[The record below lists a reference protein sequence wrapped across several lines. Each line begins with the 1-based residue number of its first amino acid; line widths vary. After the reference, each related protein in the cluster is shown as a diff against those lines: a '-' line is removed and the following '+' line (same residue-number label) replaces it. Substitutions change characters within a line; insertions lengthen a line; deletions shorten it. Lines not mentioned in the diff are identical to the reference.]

1 MQSIQ
6 DAKVMQTELKGEL
19 TGKVQAL
26 TAALTESDRRNQ
38 ETHDKI
44 FLELKEQRDTIFKTQ
59 LTILQEI
66 RGQVWS
72 PQQPYGPIK
81 KATPK

>member
-72 PQQPYGPIK
+72 P
-81 KATPK
+81 